1 MKFIEESISSIT
13 FKQIREQKALS
24 WKLLKKT
31 IESSQVHEQKCFK
44 ESSSNEVE
52 DMGFAEFPISDV
64 GNDYGMIPTNT
75 IVEDVCEKENKSPEP
90 CNLESGSKASEM
102 LKYIR
107 IEFAKNI
114 LYRIPESVE
123 GHYRTFDESSI
134 VSYFRDKPELMKIC
148 LASFSKDPFIDPELN
163 LSPERQLDN
172 CLDEMKSHRTFH
184 GSTKMTNTEIEEA
197 FFSAFSCHH
206 FVLGRTELELY
217 PVGLYTLNERFEK
230 DWKNEMTTMKD
241 KTISHLSN
249 RFRSE
254 RFYGYIKKIKE
265 SHEPRERS
273 LERRQRQ
280 LEISVATTLVQMH
293 DMKPSVRKDGTTE
306 RKQES

>member
-1 MKFIEESISSIT
+1 
-13 FKQIREQKALS
+13 
-24 WKLLKKT
+24 
-31 IESSQVHEQKCFK
+31 
-44 ESSSNEVE
+44 
-52 DMGFAEFPISDV
+52 
-64 GNDYGMIPTNT
+64 
-75 IVEDVCEKENKSPEP
+75 
-90 CNLESGSKASEM
+90 
-102 LKYIR
+102 
-107 IEFAKNI
+107 
-114 LYRIPESVE
+114 
-123 GHYRTFDESSI
+123 
-134 VSYFRDKPELMKIC
+134 
-148 LASFSKDPFIDPELN
+148 
-163 LSPERQLDN
+163 
-172 CLDEMKSHRTFH
+172 
-184 GSTKMTNTEIEEA
+184 MTNTEIEEA